1 MSASDS
7 INAHVNK
14 VMSMGNLLK
23 ELGQPVPENMLM
35 TKIVCNLFLSY
46 NNILVAWTNVP
57 TPKQAI
63 ANLKIRLLQMENLM
77 ALQGGENT
85 YNSTFFICS
94 SKTPSKINKQSHEKD
109 HKVGQ
114 LYRLL

>member
-77 ALQGGENT
+77 ALQGGKTHATEL
-85 YNSTFFICS
+85 S
-94 SKTPSKINKQSHEKD
+94 SFALVRYPQTTRNKVMIRIKITS
-109 HKVGQ
+109 
-114 LYRLL
+114 